1 VDKQAKITACLH
13 LPTSPKI
20 KYTIQTVFLVRRP
33 TPTADRGCLTT
44 VSSVYSSD
52 LELCNKWKCFQFAL
66 EQWCGT

>member
-1 VDKQAKITACLH
+1 VDKQAYRLFTLADIAENT
-13 LPTSPKI
+13 I

-33 TPTADRGCLTT
+33 TPTADRGCLTI
-44 VSSVYSSD
+44 VSSVYNSD